1 MPPALTFLC
10 PCSLSP
16 ALEGL
21 RRSMALGPVAR
32 AQRPAAERTSRGTG
46 TEPGAHRK
54 PAVT

>member
-46 TEPGAHRK
+46 TEPGVHRK